1 MRNQPWEACR
11 AAWPLPQFPDVDM
24 WPLAMNLPM
33 HTPLDRQ
40 LRSYQPS
47 SSLVNISRVPGTQV
61 APNAS
66 DLIIFAWDH
75 SPFYICPL
83 NSGLGIISSLKVLD
97 VPRKSLNLLL
107 RPHNE
112 LRSFSMQVLKSPPCP
127 AHKVTSF
134 SPTDPLPGCFRETCN
149 LNDATWQSCFPSDS
163 EPPALISF
171 YSYDTLSQ
179 ARWLR
184 TTDTHHCLTPSN
196 F

>member
-1 MRNQPWEACR
+1 MATCYEPPYAYPTGPS
-11 AAWPLPQFPDVDM
+11 AALLPTELFTGQH
-24 WPLAMNLPM
+24 LSGTGN
-33 HTPLDRQ
+33 
-40 LRSYQPS
+40 S
-47 SSLVNISRVPGTQV
+47 SGRFSFS